1 MRVNN
6 KWTVNEESYIFH
18 ITNKNLMREA
28 LADGDCKKLAL
39 LKDLTINKA
48 WYTNENNEG
57 DPPNMD
63 LFRAAWNDYYE
74 WAQKTGIPLF
84 ERPILEKVGQEIISL
99 IRQDSAYYERIG
111 GVLFFFIYNAH
122 NWKGKGKAKRL
133 QLLKDARSWWDEEDK
148 RDRTRPLIHN
158 IWNCVINGYQKRAFW
173 EKSIN
178 FIIDWIIDHKDEFVY
193 DPAYDPRKWFGRE
206 KGKLNMLIHAGE
218 A

>member
-6 KWTVNEESYIFH
+6 KWTVDEEAYIFH
-18 ITNKNLMREA
+18 IQNKNLMREA
-28 LADGDCKKLAL
+28 LADGECKKLSI
-39 LKDLTINKA
+39 LKDLIINKS

-57 DPPNMD
+57 DPPNMG
-63 LFRAAWNDYYE
+63 LFRAAWEDYYK
-74 WAQKTGIPLF
+74 WAQKTGIPPF
-84 ERPILEKVGQEIISL
+84 ERPILEKIGLKIISL

-122 NWKGKGKAKRL
+122 SWKGKGKAKRV
-133 QLLKDARSWWDEEDK
+133 QLLKDAQAWWNEEDK
-148 RDRTRPLIHN
+148 RDRTRPIINN
-158 IWNCVINGYQKRAFW
+158 IWNCIIKGYQKREFW